1 MLNILEGFDL
11 RSMGLGSVEYLHNLI
26 TLSRGMNKQVAANY
40 VEDAR
45 VADQL
50 SRWGGN
56 LLQGY
61 WIGKPRPLEELIGQA
76 ASSPVLN

>member
-1 MLNILEGFDL
+1 
-11 RSMGLGSVEYLHNLI
+11 
-26 TLSRGMNKQVAANY
+26 MNKQVAANY